1 MHTTFEEIKAQIHN
15 STFAFLHHSSA
26 SHYMRTRFVH
36 TRARFRKKTNYF
48 EQTKKCNPFSS
59 TTCLFDN
66 WQWIW
71 LQPAALLSARAYL
84 FLFLFFHFC
93 LKQKSNVCQYID
105 YQTTWK
111 KHYSLYRYCRE
122 NKRKDVKRTHLPF
135 RAANVVEFVKFLC
148 P

>member
-36 TRARFRKKTNYF
+36 TRARFRKKRII
-48 EQTKKCNPFSS
+48 SS
-59 TTCLFDN
+59 RQKT
-66 WQWIW
+66 
-71 LQPAALLSARAYL
+71 QPVFFNHMFVRQLTMNMASAGGVVVGTGIS

-111 KHYSLYRYCRE
+111 KHYSLYRYWRE
-122 NKRKDVKRTHLPF
+122 NKRTDVKRTHLPF